1 MASGASGRAAAA
13 AASAALAAAPGSW
26 GSRCRPVS
34 FLARSICL
42 LTGFGFSYSFAN
54 PDDDTVYEMFPL
66 ETQNK
71 FALVSLFSVDKDKM
85 REFESRA
92 KDCCRFNQQQ
102 QGYLFT
108 RLLRAKDPATAPFQF
123 LQITTWL
130 TMDDFLLA
138 RDKPTGEK
146 LRNALPVRKA
156 ARPVLYQNVA
166 DDTKYTPAAANA
178 LPKV

>member
-1 MASGASGRAAAA
+1 MASTASGRAAAA

-26 GSRCRPVS
+26 GSRSRLVS
-34 FLARSICL
+34 LMARGICL

-71 FALVSLFSVDKDKM
+71 FAVVSFYRVEKEKM
-85 REFESRA
+85 NEFEDRA

-108 RLLRAKDPATAPFQF
+108 RLLRAKYPEEAPYQY

-130 TMDDFLLA
+130 RIEDFLLA
-138 RDKPTGEK
+138 RDRPIGEK
-146 LRNALPVRKA
+146 LRRALPLLSPA
-156 ARPVLYQNVA
+156 HPLLYQNVA

-178 LPKV
+178 IPQS

>member
-1 MASGASGRAAAA
+1 MASTASGRAAAA

-26 GSRCRPVS
+26 GSRSRLVS
-34 FLARSICL
+34 LMARGICL

-71 FALVSLFSVDKDKM
+71 FAVVSFYRVEKEKM
-85 REFESRA
+85 NEFEDRA
-92 KDCCRFNQQQ
+92 KDW
-102 QGYLFT
+102 YLFT
-108 RLLRAKDPATAPFQF
+108 RLLRAKYPEEAPYQY

-130 TMDDFLLA
+130 RIEDFLLA
-138 RDKPTGEK
+138 RDRPIGEK
-146 LRNALPVRKA
+146 LRRALPLLSPA
-156 ARPVLYQNVA
+156 HPLLYQNVA

-178 LPKV
+178 IPQS